1 MLLDALRAPVTL
13 EWETLLE
20 DHNTGAKAVVYMSL
34 DLDTQASAW
43 PPGKFK
49 VRVVTPEA
57 EKADKKPNLLSA
69 SGLEMSSSISASQLA
84 DILRAGSPAFNSPV
98 NTIGC
103 EDAIEQIQQDN
114 YCAVKQSINDLS
126 TSVKTTKPTSVSEQ
140 LATLPLVDSD
150 TRGGVVQPAC
160 LRQWHGN
167 VCGHHALFNIQCL
180 LDGQAERFQS
190 YDQFWQNTL
199 NNIQI
204 LATHGEASGR
214 WPASRVTKGVADEAH
229 LQYLIEATESLR
241 GRVSIAQ
248 TVEGFNHELQCPD
261 SAVRSAIDEVI
272 HGRSQAHGFLLGATN
287 HWYSAVAIAAPR
299 SDSLGQKVAVQLF
312 FCDSYNRPLG
322 RLQST
327 QEVEDMVKKLVW
339 QGRSR
344 FDEQLCK
351 QPEWAHRP
359 KEHLDSAFEEGLTEW
374 WKGIKKASLF
384 WREAPLA
391 VKLHL
396 KKQELEDVRSYLK
409 SLAVALGLST
419 DEENGA

>member
-1 MLLDALRAPVTL
+1 MLLDALKAPVTL
-13 EWETLLE
+13 EWETPLE
-20 DHNTGAKAVVYMSL
+20 DHNTGARAVVYMSL

-49 VRVVTPEA
+49 LRVVAPEA
-57 EKADKKPNLLSA
+57 ENADEKPNLLTA
-69 SGLEMSSSISASQLA
+69 SGLEMSSSISAAQLA

-98 NTIGC
+98 NTLGC
-103 EDAIEQIQQDN
+103 DHASEHAHQDDS
-114 YCAVKQSINDLS
+114 CAVKHSISELG
-126 TSVKTTKPTSVSEQ
+126 TSVETAKPASVAEK
-140 LATLPLVDSD
+140 LVALPLVDSD

-180 LDGQAERFQS
+180 LEGQAERFQS
-190 YDQFWQNTL
+190 YHSFWQHTL

-229 LQYLIEATESLR
+229 LQYLIEVTQSLR

-248 TVEGFNHELQCPD
+248 TVDGFNHELQRPD
-261 SAVRSAIDEVI
+261 SAMRSSIDDVI
-272 HGRSQAHGFLLGATN
+272 HGRTQAHGFVLGATN
-287 HWYSAVAIAAPR
+287 HWYSAVAIAAPG
-299 SDSLGQKVAVQLF
+299 SGALGQKVAVRLF

-327 QEVEDMVKKLVW
+327 QDVEDMAQKLVL

-359 KEHLDSAFEEGLTEW
+359 KEHLDLAFEEGLTEW

-396 KKQELEDVRSYLK
+396 KKQELEDVRSYLQ
-409 SLAVALGLST
+409 SLIVALGLPKNA
-419 DEENGA
+419 ENDA